1 MYLQLTFTLIAPV
14 CLFYNWL
21 CMKLLNPKCP
31 LLTMMIWQRV
41 SSPLGAVSL
50 PVSVL
55 SQAGMAKYYRIRHFR
70 YRWTGYLY

>member
-1 MYLQLTFTLIAPV
+1 
-14 CLFYNWL
+14 
-21 CMKLLNPKCP
+21 
-31 LLTMMIWQRV
+31 MMIWQRV

-70 YRWTGYLY
+70 YRWTTDDFESRLGTAETYIKEKCPH

>member
-1 MYLQLTFTLIAPV
+1 
-14 CLFYNWL
+14 
-21 CMKLLNPKCP
+21 
-31 LLTMMIWQRV
+31 MMIWQRV